1 THERTYLGAD
11 FATVASRLS
20 ELTQVIDGP
29 EIIFDPRLA
38 GEGTSLSWHMLTGT
52 PELVSATHSW
62 DARRRAVPLIDLSV
76 EEDASHDNDPRRP
89 VQVEGSGHEQD
100 REDPEPGERQADAA
114 LAVGID
120 EAADHRAGEGRGQR

>member
-1 THERTYLGAD
+1 VRALTRARSWTRRLRSGGAAVVVSPLLPAVTGGTHERTYLGAD

-52 PELVSATHSW
+52 PELVSA
-62 DARRRAVPLIDLSV
+62 
-76 EEDASHDNDPRRP
+76 
-89 VQVEGSGHEQD
+89 
-100 REDPEPGERQADAA
+100 
-114 LAVGID
+114 
-120 EAADHRAGEGRGQR
+120 